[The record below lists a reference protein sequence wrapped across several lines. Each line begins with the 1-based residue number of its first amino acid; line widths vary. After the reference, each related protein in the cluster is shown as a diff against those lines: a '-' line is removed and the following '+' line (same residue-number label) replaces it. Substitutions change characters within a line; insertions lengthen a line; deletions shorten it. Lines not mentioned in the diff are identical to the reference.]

1 SNVPLDKVNTA
12 KAEVLPNF
20 APSLLLSQVTPVTAT
35 EPSVAAVISDE
46 VGVQLNISVADAP
59 TDVSNP
65 MAKIDNFSNV
75 FFISVKFIWLIIN
88 LLNFLFV

>member
-1 SNVPLDKVNTA
+1 LDKVNTA

-46 VGVQLNISVADAP
+46 VGVQLKISVEAADTP
-59 TDVSNP
+59 TEVSNP
-65 MAKIDNFSNV
+65 KAKIDNFSNV